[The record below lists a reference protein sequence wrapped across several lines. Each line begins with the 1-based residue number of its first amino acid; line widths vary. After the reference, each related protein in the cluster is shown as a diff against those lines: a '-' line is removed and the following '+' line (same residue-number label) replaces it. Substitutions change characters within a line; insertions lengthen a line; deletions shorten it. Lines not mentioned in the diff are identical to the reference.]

1 MGGGL
6 ERSHA
11 SAPGLV
17 GEASTGFHSGGVAG
31 QTEPRRRGGGGR
43 LVASGFF
50 SHLIFRQLIKD
61 GVTPSPPA
69 PTLTP
74 WGRHASP
81 GWTRLPPLLHPHQL
95 FSAFCVTAL
104 ISDMFFFF

>member
-17 GEASTGFHSGGVAG
+17 DEGVDRLPFWGGLQV
-31 QTEPRRRGGGGR
+31 RRSHDEKGGGC

-61 GVTPSPPA
+61 GLASPHPLGETRVTRLDQASSTPPPA
-69 PTLTP
+69 SALFC
-74 WGRHASP
+74 
-81 GWTRLPPLLHPHQL
+81 LLRNGFNL
-95 FSAFCVTAL
+95 
-104 ISDMFFFF
+104 

>member
-6 ERSHA
+6 EQSHA

-17 GEASTGFHSGGVAG
+17 DEASTGFHSGGGCRSDGA
-31 QTEPRRRGGGGR
+31 TRRSR

-61 GVTPSPPA
+61 GVTP
-69 PTLTP
+69 PTPTP
-74 WGRHASP
+74 
-81 GWTRLPPLLHPHQL
+81 
-95 FSAFCVTAL
+95 
-104 ISDMFFFF
+104 